1 MPDKIINRPSTQISR
16 SLSRP
21 AAADLIA
28 GSQQREHVRMR
39 TYIKII
45 FIYFVRGRE
54 LKAPSHK
61 QQQQQYITGGKYAA
75 RNKTTITYI
84 NAGPFC

>member
-39 TYIKII
+39 TYIYKNNFYLFCARTRIKSPEPQAATAA
-45 FIYFVRGRE
+45 VHNRGQVCC
-54 LKAPSHK
+54 KK
-61 QQQQQYITGGKYAA
+61 
-75 RNKTTITYI
+75 
-84 NAGPFC
+84 

>member
-28 GSQQREHVRMR
+28 GSQQREHVRICVYKNNFYLFCAR
-39 TYIKII
+39 TRIKSP
-45 FIYFVRGRE
+45 E
-54 LKAPSHK
+54 PQAAAL
-61 QQQQQYITGGKYAA
+61 YITGGKYIIYMLQEI
-75 RNKTTITYI
+75 KLLLLI
-84 NAGPFC
+84 